1 MQVGYVGLVK
11 AINNFDPADGDS
23 LSAYAAPC
31 VSGEV
36 KRYFWDKRWQV
47 HSAPSSARHR
57 EEGDLSPLAG
67 CAPFRRAPDL
77 GDVSLPTDRLRM
89 RLARDKAGSGVH
101 LAR

>member
-36 KRYFWDKRWQV
+36 KRYFRDKRWQV

-67 CAPFRRAPDL
+67 GAPSGGLQIWVTSVCPL
-77 GDVSLPTDRLRM
+77 T
-89 RLARDKAGSGVH
+89 GSGCG
-101 LAR
+101 